1 MFYNRKKFFDGV
13 KANFA
18 TGLEQDQVD
27 GFEILLGEGEKR
39 NVNTEWIA
47 YILAT
52 AWHETGFTMQPVR
65 ETFAKSDAQA
75 IARLDNAFKTGRLGS
90 VKTPYWRDGWFGRGY
105 VQLTWK
111 KNYENMG
118 KWLGVDLVADPSK
131 AMDPKVAAAITYE
144 GMLRGMFT
152 AKKLSDFL
160 DGVDET
166 DEKDF
171 AEFKTARKIIN
182 GTDKAADIAKYAVK
196 FEKALRASESV
207 KVAPVPKPRPT
218 PKPEPIDVPVEEE
231 VEEEIEVGTPPHHE
245 KPAVKSSTIWS
256 ALGAAGTAIVGILA
270 NLHPAVQVLIV
281 LAVIGFA
288 GWIIW
293 QRMDVSKAK
302 NISGLFK

>member
-18 TGLEQDQVD
+18 VTLKQDQVE
-27 GFEILLGEGEKR
+27 GFEILLAEGEKR
-39 NVNTEWIA
+39 NINTEWIA

-65 ETFAKSDAQA
+65 ETFATSDAQA

-118 KWLGVDLVADPSK
+118 KWLGIDLVANPSLALDSK
-131 AMDPKVAAAITYE
+131 IAAAITFE

-160 DGVDET
+160 DGVDSA

-171 AEFKTARKIIN
+171 AEFKAARRIIN

-196 FEKALRASESV
+196 FEKALRASETV
-207 KVAPVPKPRPT
+207 KAVAPAKPR
-218 PKPEPIDVPVEEE
+218 KSAKIEPVAE
-231 VEEEIEVGTPPHHE
+231 VEDIEVGTPPHHE
-245 KPAVKSSTIWS
+245 KPAIKSSTIWS

-270 NLHPAVQVLIV
+270 NLHPVVQALIV